1 MCFYNFVLYNSKLCF
16 EENEDH
22 IETLIKNT
30 MAMVKLMDFYRK
42 KKLGMALILDLRVEV
57 KDIKE
62 YVLQKLL
69 NWLENKV
76 DLETTLEVKY

>member
-1 MCFYNFVLYNSKLCF
+1 
-16 EENEDH
+16 
-22 IETLIKNT
+22 
-30 MAMVKLMDFYRK
+30 MVKHGFLQK